1 MPHESMDEA
10 IKKEVRDVDLQ
21 ANRQMKINY
30 ISLGINDKE
39 YFDRLLDLGCM
50 YEGNI
55 NNRGV

>member
-1 MPHESMDEA
+1 MDEA